1 MIIALS
7 SCGMKVLVRV
17 FLVLVTLASVL
28 ESCSQISD
36 DQNENRRR
44 IVEILRNLADTIQDE
59 GDTKQPQT
67 TSSNGE

>member
-44 IVEILRNLADTIQDE
+44 IVEILRDLADTIQNE
-59 GDTKQPQT
+59 GDAKQPQK

>member
-44 IVEILRNLADTIQDE
+44 IVEILGDLADTIQDE

>member
-1 MIIALS
+1 
-7 SCGMKVLVRV
+7 MKVLVRV

-44 IVEILRNLADTIQDE
+44 IVEILRDLADTIQDE

>member
-7 SCGMKVLVRV
+7 SFGMKVLVRV

-44 IVEILRNLADTIQDE
+44 IVEILRDLADTIQDE

>member
-1 MIIALS
+1 
-7 SCGMKVLVRV
+7 MKVLVRV

-44 IVEILRNLADTIQDE
+44 IVEILKNLADIIQDE
-59 GDTKQPQT
+59 GDTKQSQT

>member
-7 SCGMKVLVRV
+7 SFGMKVLVRV

>member
-1 MIIALS
+1 
-7 SCGMKVLVRV
+7 MKVLVRV

-44 IVEILRNLADTIQDE
+44 IVEILGDLADTIQDE